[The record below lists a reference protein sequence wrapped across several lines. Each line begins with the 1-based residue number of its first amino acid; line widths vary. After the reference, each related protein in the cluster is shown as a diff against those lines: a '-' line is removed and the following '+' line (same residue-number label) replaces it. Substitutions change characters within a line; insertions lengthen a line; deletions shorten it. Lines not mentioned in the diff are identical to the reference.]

1 MEPTLKRKRLW
12 IAVPWS
18 IAVIAVAGAG
28 ILLWMQYHPPGGRSE
43 EISKQTAVTLQQDEE
58 TPKQDE
64 GGSPA
69 NAALGQCMAELQA
82 SPDDQALR
90 EKIVKLAARASPAA
104 EIPAAARD
112 HYARARKL
120 FAAAETIND
129 VGKAIDQYQAALRI
143 APWWPEANK
152 DLGLALETAQRHEEA
167 LTALGLYLAAEP
179 SGRDA
184 RAVEDEIHKIETKRN
199 KAFSMP
205 LGIVTRC
212 QFKVPALVPDYWLY
226 LDGRL
231 VSAPPHPDT
240 GRKYNRVAL
249 APSQGYEFWDGEG
262 VAAIVKPNGEFAH
275 VRKGAEIYSAQIVEV
290 EPGTRHLGFLLLNK
304 EGFPFAINAADLEL
318 KTGDS
323 KGFWFQMPANY
334 VGDRGPAVM
343 APVFAAQDVDWQ
355 EEFGKRQATVKKKI
369 QGFADDPIVRAM
381 NEAILNLRLAPSDR
395 AAVWVDLPAENGGK
409 RELDARLV
417 AALVQYLTDEYG
429 VNEDDFATPPE
440 GSPADYKDSLAKL
453 LPLVR
458 AHNERIKALLRLVPA
473 AGP

>member
-184 RAVEDEIHKIETKRN
+184 RAVEDEIKLHVRAGARKARQITLERTHGGAGSGPHRDDGAGAAKKI
-199 KAFSMP
+199 SD
-205 LGIVTRC
+205 
-212 QFKVPALVPDYWLY
+212 LVPNP
-226 LDGRL
+226 GGTP
-231 VSAPPHPDT
+231 VAT
-240 GRKYNRVAL
+240 GNGEL
-249 APSQGYEFWDGEG
+249 GEG
-262 VAAIVKPNGEFAH
+262 L
-275 VRKGAEIYSAQIVEV
+275 R
-290 EPGTRHLGFLLLNK
+290 
-304 EGFPFAINAADLEL
+304 
-318 KTGDS
+318 
-323 KGFWFQMPANY
+323 
-334 VGDRGPAVM
+334 
-343 APVFAAQDVDWQ
+343 
-355 EEFGKRQATVKKKI
+355 RQ
-369 QGFADDPIVRAM
+369 
-381 NEAILNLRLAPSDR
+381 S
-395 AAVWVDLPAENGGK
+395 GGK
-409 RELDARLV
+409 S
-417 AALVQYLTDEYG
+417 Q
-429 VNEDDFATPPE
+429 
-440 GSPADYKDSLAKL
+440 
-453 LPLVR
+453 
-458 AHNERIKALLRLVPA
+458 
-473 AGP
+473 AG